1 MGFIV
6 LPPQSIIPPFE
17 KEHPHYSLKAEKLLH
32 PFVLHWLIAMNNGIS
47 LLMINEQGE
56 PSSLLEDYLTRQGL
70 RLQVV
75 SHSEAASQKVAQ
87 AGPALI
93 LLEIPTE
100 PEQALETCKMLKSN
114 PKTASIP
121 VIALSNNLDIK
132 IRLQAFALGAVDFI
146 LRPCSRQEL
155 LARLLVHYDLASH
168 GIRSG
173 RHEKLQKL
181 VEDYSPPE
189 APSAKLDRSIFERL
203 VEILKSRLD
212 NPPSVSEL
220 AHESG
225 FSAHKLNELFNQ
237 HGGKTVAAYLND
249 LRLGRASDLLKDTSL
264 TIAFIGRHV
273 GYNHAGDFTRAFR
286 KRFGMT
292 PKSFRQHHTPLHGL
306 HQPMKDWA
314 TESGIFPE
322 LGLITAFAT

>member
-1 MGFIV
+1 MDARDQA
-6 LPPQSIIPPFE
+6 LR
-17 KEHPHYSLKAEKLLH
+17 AEKSIH
-32 PFVLHWLIAMNNGIS
+32 PFALHWLITMNNGIP

-56 PSSLLEDYLTRQGL
+56 PSRLLGSYLTRQGFEL
-70 RLQVV
+70 RGI
-75 SHSEAASQKVAQ
+75 SHHEVATQKVLQ
-87 AGPALI
+87 GRPALI
-93 LLEIPTE
+93 LLEIPAE

-114 PKTASIP
+114 LETASIP

-132 IRLQAFALGAVDFI
+132 IRLRAFALGAVDFI
-146 LRPCSRQEL
+146 LRPCSRQEM
-155 LARLLVHYDLASH
+155 LARLLVHHDLASH
-168 GIRSG
+168 TVPPA
-173 RHEKLQKL
+173 RHEKLMQL

-189 APSAKLDRSIFERL
+189 ALSTKLDRSIFERL
-203 VEILKSRLD
+203 VETLKSRLD
-212 NPPSVSEL
+212 DPPSVSEL

-225 FSAHKLNELFNQ
+225 FSAHRLNELFNQ

-249 LRLGRASDLLKDTSL
+249 LRLGRASDLVKDTSL

-292 PKSFRQHHTPLHGL
+292 PKSFRQYHTPQHGL

-314 TESGIFPE
+314 TESGIFSG
-322 LGLITAFAT
+322 LGVNAALAT

>member
-1 MGFIV
+1 
-6 LPPQSIIPPFE
+6 
-17 KEHPHYSLKAEKLLH
+17 
-32 PFVLHWLIAMNNGIS
+32 MNNGIP

-56 PSSLLEDYLTRQGL
+56 PSSLLEDYLTRQGFDL
-70 RLQVV
+70 RVV
-75 SHSEAASQKVAQ
+75 THSDVTTLKVAQ
-87 AGPALI
+87 ARPALI
-93 LLEIPTE
+93 ILEIPTE
-100 PEQALETCKMLKSN
+100 PEQALERCQMLKSN
-114 PKTASIP
+114 LETASIP
-121 VIALSNNLDIK
+121 VIALSDNLDVK

-168 GIRSG
+168 GVRSD
-173 RHEKLQKL
+173 RHEKLQQL

-189 APSAKLDRSIFERL
+189 TPSAKLDRSIFERL
-203 VEILKSRLD
+203 VETLKSRLD

-225 FSAHKLNELFNQ
+225 FSVHKLNELFNQ
-237 HGGKTVAAYLND
+237 NGGKTVAAYLND

-273 GYNHAGDFTRAFR
+273 GYNHAGDFTPAFR

-292 PKSFRQHHTPLHGL
+292 PKSFRQHHTPHYGL
-306 HQPMKDWA
+306 HQPMKNWA
-314 TESGIFPE
+314 TESSIFPE
-322 LGLITAFAT
+322 LDLNNAFAT

>member
-1 MGFIV
+1 
-6 LPPQSIIPPFE
+6 
-17 KEHPHYSLKAEKLLH
+17 
-32 PFVLHWLIAMNNGIS
+32 
-47 LLMINEQGE
+47 
-56 PSSLLEDYLTRQGL
+56 
-70 RLQVV
+70 VV
-75 SHSEAASQKVAQ
+75 THSGVTTLKVAQ
-87 AGPALI
+87 ARPALI
-93 LLEIPTE
+93 LLEIPAE

-114 PKTASIP
+114 LETASIP
-121 VIALSNNLDIK
+121 VIALSNNLDVK

-168 GIRSG
+168 GVRSD
-173 RHEKLQKL
+173 RHEKLQQL

-189 APSAKLDRSIFERL
+189 TPSAKLDRSIFERL
-203 VEILKSRLD
+203 VETLKSRLD

-225 FSAHKLNELFNQ
+225 FSVHKLNELFNQ

-286 KRFGMT
+286 QRFGIT
-292 PKSFRQHHTPLHGL
+292 PKSFRQHHTPHYGL
-306 HQPMKDWA
+306 HQPTKNWA
-314 TESGIFPE
+314 TESSIFPE
-322 LGLITAFAT
+322 LDLNNAFAT

>member
-1 MGFIV
+1 MDARDQA
-6 LPPQSIIPPFE
+6 LR
-17 KEHPHYSLKAEKLLH
+17 AEKSIH
-32 PFVLHWLIAMNNGIS
+32 PFALHWLITMNNGIP

-56 PSSLLEDYLTRQGL
+56 PSSILGSYLTRQGFEL
-70 RLQVV
+70 RGI
-75 SHSEAASQKVAQ
+75 SHHEVATQKVLQ
-87 AGPALI
+87 GRPALI
-93 LLEIPTE
+93 LLEIPAE

-114 PKTASIP
+114 LETASIP

-132 IRLQAFALGAVDFI
+132 IRLRAFALGAVDFI
-146 LRPCSRQEL
+146 LRPCSRQEM
-155 LARLLVHYDLASH
+155 LARLLVHHDLASH
-168 GIRSG
+168 TVPPA
-173 RHEKLQKL
+173 RHEKLMQL

-189 APSAKLDRSIFERL
+189 ALSTKLDRSIFERL
-203 VEILKSRLD
+203 VETLKSRLD
-212 NPPSVSEL
+212 DPPSVSEL

-225 FSAHKLNELFNQ
+225 FSAHRLNELFNQ

-249 LRLGRASDLLKDTSL
+249 LRLGRASDLVKDTSL

-292 PKSFRQHHTPLHGL
+292 PKSFRQYHTPQHGL

-314 TESGIFPE
+314 TESGIFSG
-322 LGLITAFAT
+322 LGVNAALAT